1 MSLDI
6 RITGFRRKGDCQLT
20 GRAQCDCFVVTLPG
34 VNGSAVVSPTA
45 LATWVKNKVVAVERL
60 RAQRGPNAQSK
71 SDATTES

>member
-60 RAQRGPNAQSK
+60 RAQRGPNPDSK
-71 SDATTES
+71 SEPKADA